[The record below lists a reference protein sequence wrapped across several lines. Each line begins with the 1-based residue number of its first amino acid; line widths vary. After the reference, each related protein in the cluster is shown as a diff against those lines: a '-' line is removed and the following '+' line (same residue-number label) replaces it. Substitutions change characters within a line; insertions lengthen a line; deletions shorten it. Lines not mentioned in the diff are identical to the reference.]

1 MKNSYNIL
9 LFLFFQVLFISSL
22 FSQQCDDHLIN
33 DNTQLTLQHGVLE
46 AGGDNVLGTSL
57 YTNNSDCAVEIINQD
72 NGQPWARYHIEL
84 RLADLGL
91 VAGDELYI
99 GIDGRNNTGA
109 GRIEVNLDDRA
120 NSAIFAH
127 NFTNTWSRAES
138 TFVIPDV
145 ETIDI
150 WLFSNYTRNTPG
162 TVFYDNLLIERVE
175 TFRPFI
181 TTWKTDNSGVS
192 ANNQITIPTFPG
204 ENYDYTVDWGD
215 GTRSTNVAGDIT
227 HTYQNAGTYSVAIY
241 GDFPRIYF
249 NGILDVS
256 KDFNKLLSVDQ
267 WGDIQWSSMSS
278 AFDGCRN
285 MSMLSE
291 DVPNLTSVTHLNNM
305 FVSCTSLVDNP
316 SWNNWDTGNILNM
329 NGMFFFSNFNS
340 NISNWDVSNVAS
352 MDAMFN
358 LSSFNQDIGNW
369 NVKSLTTMNE
379 MFKDTP
385 FNQNISTWDM
395 QNVERM
401 KDVFR
406 NGSFDQDISDW
417 NIAKLKD
424 ASGMFDNS
432 SFSTANY
439 DLLLSVWSL
448 RSDLQPNVL
457 LGAVNINYCI
467 GGDARQRLIDT
478 YNWNITDAGEKCPI
492 DFTNAFVTTWKTDNE
507 GISEIN
513 QITIPTNQ
521 YQTYNYSVDWGDD
534 SISENVTGTITHTY
548 EEPGV
553 YTVSIVGQFPHL
565 YFNNDFN
572 TGLNNISDSKKIVLV
587 NKWGNIKWRSM
598 ERTFAGCTN
607 LDVIATDIPDLSA
620 VYSMESMFSNASSLI
635 YNSTINNWD
644 TSNINNMHQLF
655 NIAESFNQPI
665 GNWNVSNVTNMARMF
680 QGTPFNQNIGSWDV
694 GNVTNMESMFSNA
707 ANFNQN
713 IGSWNT
719 SRVTYMSG
727 MFSEA
732 KKFNQDI
739 GLWNTESATS
749 MFGMFTYAE
758 QFNQFIGNWNLENVT
773 DIGQIF
779 YKAKSFNQDLS
790 KWNVSKVTN
799 LSTAFYLA
807 TAFNQDL
814 SMWNISNVEFMY
826 NTFDY
831 SGLST
836 ENYDAAL
843 IGWSQLPELKN
854 DVNLGAYQI
863 SFCAGEEARQF
874 LIDTYSWSFNDKGLA
889 RNCGLEE
896 QIPFITTWKTDN
908 PGISNDNQITIPTYT
923 SQQWEE
929 AIVYD
934 YTINWGDGSS
944 DTSVNG
950 DITHTYATPGIYT
963 VSITGD
969 FPRIYFGGWGI
980 EKDSQKILTVE
991 QWGNYG
997 WSSMEGAFFNCV
1009 NLDVNAGDIPNLTW
1023 VENISQMFY
1032 GCSSLVGNESFNQWE
1047 TNYVRDMYGVFFNAL
1062 KFNQPIGSWD
1072 VSAVRTFFDMFNGAS
1087 QFNQPLDSWDLKSAY
1102 GISGMFRNTNY
1113 NQDISNWNVSNVN
1126 YMSELFKNNTKFNQ
1140 DISAWDVSK
1149 VNDMYGMFQGATD
1162 FNQNIGN
1169 WDVSSVTTMSYLFN
1183 NANSFNQNLGQWN
1196 ISSVS
1201 DMFAMFDYSN
1211 ISTESYDATL
1221 LGWDQLQT
1229 LRKDVIFGAVDKQF
1243 CQSAQARANIKA
1255 IYGWSFNDS
1264 GKSLNCD
1271 VSEERPFITTWSV
1284 NSVNNPENEV
1294 TIPIHSEE
1302 KYGYPLTY
1310 NYTVNWGDGTI
1321 ETNITDTITHSY
1333 AAPGEYQ
1340 IKISGTF
1347 PRIDFSNTD
1356 NGEMLLEVT
1365 QWGDIEWV
1373 NMQSAFANCINLDI
1387 LAKDVPKLSN
1397 VSDASNMFLNCE
1409 SLVGNSKF
1417 NEWNVSTLQTV
1428 EGMFEG
1434 TISFNQILKDWDTSS
1449 VTDMSAMFKNS
1460 GFSNSLGS
1468 WDIGQVTTMDQMFA
1482 ESQLTTVNY
1491 DNTLVGWSRLQNLQP
1506 NIDFDAG
1513 LSSFCLGE
1521 EARQIILESYNWTIL
1536 DNGKNCP
1543 ERNEFVT
1550 TWKTDNLGKSNDNQ
1564 IRLPIWSGPY
1574 TVDWGDGTSES
1585 NLYGDQTHT
1594 YEKPGTYTV
1603 SILGDIYA
1611 LQFNSYPG
1619 NESNSDSN
1627 KLVEINQWGEIQWG
1641 SLDQA
1646 FSGCTN
1652 LDIIAIDAP
1661 ILSNITSL
1669 RNSFAYCTSLIGNDS
1684 FNDWNVSSINDL
1696 IQTFYACENFNADIS
1711 NWDVSNVTSVMN
1723 LFSNNLQFNQDLSN
1737 WDVSNVTDM
1746 GSMFSGTQNFNQ
1758 PIGNWDVSSVTN
1770 MSAMFQGSNFNQ
1782 DISSWNVSH
1791 VENMNF
1797 MFGSATAFNQDIS
1810 SWDVSNVTEMV
1821 FMFNYT
1827 SFDQDLSSW
1836 NVSNVS
1842 DMANMFNGSDLSI
1855 ENYDK
1860 TLIGWSKLPNLQPD
1874 VKLGATQNYCMSKNE
1889 RQELIDLNGWII
1901 SDAGENCPLDF
1912 SNAFVT
1918 TWKTDNPGVSANN
1931 QITIPT
1937 SGIGGYNYSV
1947 DWGDGI
1953 IESGFTGDA
1962 THTYSNA
1969 GTYTVSIIG
1978 DFPSIVFNG
1987 AGDKDKLEYITQW
2000 GDNTWSSMAEAFKGC
2015 TNLDVTATDIP
2026 DVSNVTS
2033 FGEMFSGCS
2042 SLIGNESFNS
2052 WNVSNARTMLG
2063 MFYGTTKFNQPLG
2076 NWDVSNVLEM
2086 IGMFRESGFNQD
2098 ISDWNVSKVERMNS
2112 MFKEAADFNQS
2123 LGEWSLNSI
2132 TNMDGMLDDSGLS
2145 IENYDATLIGW
2156 KNGPTIQG
2164 ITLGAA
2170 NISFCTSAM
2179 ERQELID
2186 SNGWI
2191 INDAG
2196 EDCPIIACANYL
2208 ENEDTTLVLP
2218 QGTTALGVDN
2228 VTGVTFD
2235 TNNSTCAIQVNNVD
2249 NGQPWGT
2256 YRIAI
2261 NLSEY
2266 GIEVGDQ
2273 LLIGVDGKS
2282 DTGTARVEINPN
2294 NSPNAPLGSMTFG
2307 MDWTRY
2313 ETTFSVPENITSI
2326 DLWFFSN
2333 YAQSSAG
2340 SALYDNLTVINLSDN
2355 NDNLLPIANAGNDIE
2370 KEDDDRDG
2378 SETIMLDGSNSV
2390 DLDGEIVEYTWSVE
2404 DTTIANGEN
2413 PMVTFNIGDFEVVL
2427 TVTDNL
2433 GATATDTV
2441 FVSILETIDTTCSNN
2456 LFNEHTAIV
2465 LPSGTTALGVN
2476 NVVGTSTDTNGSS
2489 CALIVGNTDNGQPW
2503 GTYRIKIQL
2512 DDYDIVAGDELF
2524 IGVDGKSVTG
2534 TARLEINPDNRA
2546 NSALGANTFGSAW
2559 SRFETSFIVPQEIES
2574 IDLWFFSNYAQQ
2586 NAGESLYDN
2595 LEVIN
2600 LSAGGSGKSFTG
2612 TKSENSLE
2620 IYPNPASTETML
2632 SFKEPTT
2639 VGTIQIFDVTGRLI
2653 RTVKGG
2659 LIDQQGT
2666 PVNVLEIPTG
2676 TYFVKTTDTSGVEFQ
2691 QQMLIQRQ

>member
-9 LFLFFQVLFISSL
+9 LFLFFHVLFVSSL

-162 TVFYDNLLIERVE
+162 TVFYDNLLIEKVE

-267 WGDIQWSSMSS
+267 WGDIEWSSMSS

-369 NVKSLTTMNE
+369 NVESLRTMNE

-424 ASGMFDNS
+424 ASGIFDNS

-507 GISEIN
+507 GVSGPN
-513 QITIPTNQ
+513 QISIPTGP
-521 YQTYNYSVDWGDD
+521 YYNYNYTIDWGDG
-534 SISENVTGTITHTY
+534 SISEQVTGSIKHTY
-548 EEPGV
+548 ENPGT
-553 YTVSIVGQFPHL
+553 YTVSIVGQFPQI
-565 YFNNDFN
+565 YFNSTF
-572 TGLNNISDSKKIVLV
+572 NNISDSKKILLV
-587 NKWGNIKWRSM
+587 NQWGDIQWQSM
-598 ERTFAGCTN
+598 QNAFAGCAN
-607 LDVIATDIPDLSA
+607 LDVTATDVPDLTFVRNMSG
-620 VYSMESMFSNASSLI
+620 MFAGAQSLV
-635 YNSTINNWD
+635 YNSSINNWD
-644 TSNINNMHQLF
+644 TSSVINMVELFFQAKKFNQPISNWNVEHVQEMTNMFAYADVFNQEIGTWDTSNVIFMTSMFAEAKAFNQNIGNWNTVNVYSMDNLF
-655 NIAESFNQPI
+655 AGAESFNQ
-665 GNWNVSNVTNMARMF
+665 
-680 QGTPFNQNIGSWDV
+680 
-694 GNVTNMESMFSNA
+694 
-707 ANFNQN
+707 
-713 IGSWNT
+713 
-719 SRVTYMSG
+719 
-727 MFSEA
+727 
-732 KKFNQDI
+732 DI
-739 GLWNTESATS
+739 GD
-749 MFGMFTYAE
+749 
-758 QFNQFIGNWNLENVT
+758 WNLENV
-773 DIGQIF
+773 IQMGSIF
-779 YKAKSFNQDLS
+779 YNARSFDQDINR
-790 KWNVSKVTN
+790 WDVSKVTN
-799 LSTAFYLA
+799 LSTAFYFA
-807 TAFNQDL
+807 SSFNQDV
-814 SMWNISNVEFMY
+814 SNWDISNVEYMY
-826 NTFDY
+826 NMFDY

-843 IGWSQLPELKN
+843 ISWSQLPELKN
-854 DVNLGAYQI
+854 EVNLGAYQI

-896 QIPFITTWKTDN
+896 QIPFVTTWKTDN
-908 PGISNDNQITIPTYT
+908 SGVSNDNQITIPTYI
-923 SQQWEE
+923 SQSWEE
-929 AIVYD
+929 KLIYD
-934 YTINWGDGSS
+934 YTVDWGDGTN
-944 DTSVNG
+944 DTNVTG
-950 DITHTYATPGIYT
+950 DITHTYETPGIYT
-963 VSITGD
+963 VSISGD
-969 FPRIYFGGWGI
+969 FPRIYFGGWDV
-980 EKDSQKILTVE
+980 ERDSQKILTVE

-997 WSSMEGAFFNCV
+997 WSSMNGAFINCS
-1009 NLDVNAGDIPNLTW
+1009 NLDVVAEDVPNLTW
-1023 VENISQMFY
+1023 VKSLTTMFQ
-1032 GCSSLVGNESFNQWE
+1032 GCTSLVGNSYFDDWNTQNIDEM
-1047 TNYVRDMYGVFFNAL
+1047 TAVFAHAL
-1062 KFNQPIGSWD
+1062 
-1072 VSAVRTFFDMFNGAS
+1072 
-1087 QFNQPLDSWDLKSAY
+1087 QFNQPLDSWNVSNVRYFYDMFAGAANFNQPVASWNLQSAI
-1102 GISGMFRNTNY
+1102 GISGMFKESNF
-1113 NQDISNWNVSNVN
+1113 NQDISNWNVSNVQQ
-1126 YMSELFKNNTKFNQ
+1126 MALLFAYNTSFNQ
-1140 DISAWDVSK
+1140 DISTWDVSN
-1149 VNDMYGMFQGATD
+1149 VEGMYSMF
-1162 FNQNIGN
+1162 
-1169 WDVSSVTTMSYLFN
+1169 L
-1183 NANSFNQNLGQWN
+1183 NASSFNQDISNWQVQNVRDMSYMFSNAINFNQDLGSWNVGKVMYMDSIFDDSGITNENYDNILNGWYKLPNLRSG
-1196 ISSVS
+1196 V
-1201 DMFAMFDYSN
+1201 
-1211 ISTESYDATL
+1211 E
-1221 LGWDQLQT
+1221 LG
-1229 LRKDVIFGAVDKQF
+1229 ANDKF
-1243 CQSAQARANIKA
+1243 YCNSAQARAGLAALYDWEIV
-1255 IYGWSFNDS
+1255 DS
-1264 GKSLNCD
+1264 GKSQDCD
-1271 VSEERPFITTWSV
+1271 ISDFRPFVTTWNVSE
-1284 NSVNNPENEV
+1284 NNNPSYEI
-1294 TIPIHSEE
+1294 TIPTFNNVENGNSF
-1302 KYGYPLTY
+1302 
-1310 NYTVNWGDGTI
+1310 NYDYDIDWGDGSTNTNVTGTI
-1321 ETNITDTITHSY
+1321 SHNY
-1333 AAPGEYQ
+1333 AQAGEY
-1340 IKISGTF
+1340 IVSISRNFPGIYFEEDDVIANKIQS
-1347 PRIDFSNTD
+1347 ID
-1356 NGEMLLEVT
+1356 
-1365 QWGDIEWV
+1365 QWGDIRWEF
-1373 NMQSAFANCINLDI
+1373 MQGAFAGCTNLN
-1387 LAKDVPKLSN
+1387 LSAR
-1397 VSDASNMFLNCE
+1397 DTPDL
-1409 SLVGNSKF
+1409 SLVTSTGSMFENCSSLIGNSSF
-1417 NEWNVSTLQTV
+1417 NKWNMSSVQKADK
-1428 EGMFEG
+1428 MFEG
-1434 TISFNQILKDWDTSS
+1434 AILFNQILRDWDTSQI
-1449 VTDMSAMFKNS
+1449 TDMSAMFKNS
-1460 GFSNSLGS
+1460 GFKNSLGT
-1468 WDIGQVTTMDQMFA
+1468 WDVGQVTTMNQMF
-1482 ESQLTTVNY
+1482 EGSQLTTVNY
-1491 DNTLVGWSRLQNLQP
+1491 DNTLVGWSRLQSLQP
-1506 NIDFDAG
+1506 NVQFNAG
-1513 LSSFCLGE
+1513 LSSYCLGE
-1521 EARQIILESYNWTIL
+1521 SAKRVLVENFDWTIS
-1536 DNGKNCP
+1536 DNGKSCP
-1543 ERNEFVT
+1543 EQNAFVS
-1550 TWKTDNLGKSNDNQ
+1550 TWKTDNLGMTDNNQ
-1564 IRLPIWSGPY
+1564 ISLPIWGGPY
-1574 TVDWGDGTSES
+1574 TVDWGDGIITD
-1585 NLYGDQTHT
+1585 NLYGEQIHT
-1594 YEKPGTYTV
+1594 YELAGTYTV
-1603 SILGDIYA
+1603 SISGTVESIN
-1611 LQFNSYPG
+1611 FRSYPG
-1619 NESNSDSN
+1619 NESNSDAT
-1627 KLVEINQWGEIQWG
+1627 KILAVNQWGDIVWQYAAF
-1641 SLDQA
+1641 A

-1652 LDIIAIDAP
+1652 LDILATDAP
-1661 ILSNITSL
+1661 NLSQVQSL
-1669 RNSFAYCTSLIGNDS
+1669 QNMFASCSNLKGNES
-1684 FNDWNVSSINDL
+1684 FNDWDVSNIINL
-1696 IQTFYACENFNADIS
+1696 ESMFTNCKNFNANIS
-1711 NWDVSNVTSVMN
+1711 NWDVSNVTFMN
-1723 LFSNNLQFNQDLSN
+1723 YLFSNNTIFNQDISN
-1737 WDVSNVTDM
+1737 WEVSNVTLMNSMFGGASTFNHSIDNWNVSNVTDM
-1746 GSMFSGTQNFNQ
+1746 SFMFHSAQSFNQ
-1758 PIGNWDVSSVTN
+1758 PLSSWDVGNVTK
-1770 MSAMFQGSNFNQ
+1770 MTAMFESSNFNQ
-1782 DISSWNVSH
+1782 DISNWNVSN
-1791 VENMNF
+1791 VTEMTS
-1797 MFGSATAFNQDIS
+1797 MFGNVRSFNQDLS
-1810 SWDVSNVTEMV
+1810 GWDVSNVTKMQY
-1821 FMFNYT
+1821 MFGYT

-1836 NVSNVS
+1836 NVSNVT
-1842 DMANMFNGSDLSI
+1842 DMANMFDGSDLSI

-1860 TLIGWSKLPNLQPD
+1860 TLIGWSMLADLRHN
-1874 VKLGATQNYCMSKNE
+1874 VFLGTNQYYCASKE
-1889 RQELIDLNGWII
+1889 ARQYLIDNFGWHIT
-1901 SDAGENCPLDF
+1901 DAGEKCPIDF

-1918 TWKTDNPGVSANN
+1918 TWNTDNPGVSANT

-1937 SGIGGYNYSV
+1937 SDIGGYNYSV

-1987 AGDKDKLEYITQW
+1987 AGDKDKLEYIVQW

-2052 WNVSNARTMLG
+2052 WNVSNGRTMLG
-2063 MFYGTTKFNQPLG
+2063 MFYGTTKFNQPLS

-2098 ISDWNVSKVERMNS
+2098 ISAWNVSKVERMNS

-2156 KNGPTIQG
+2156 KNGPTLQG

-2186 SNGWI
+2186 GNGWI

-2196 EDCPIIACANYL
+2196 EDCPIIACSDNL
-2208 ENEDTTLVLP
+2208 ENEDEAIILP
-2218 QGTTALGVDN
+2218 VGTIALGVDS

-2235 TNNSTCAIQVNNVD
+2235 TNNSNCAIEVRNLDNN
-2249 NGQPWGT
+2249 QPWGT

-2261 NLSEY
+2261 NLSDY
-2266 GIEVGDQ
+2266 GIDAGDE
-2273 LLIGVDGKS
+2273 LFIGVDGKS
-2282 DTGTARVEINPN
+2282 VTGTARMEINPN

-2307 MDWTRY
+2307 TNWSRY
-2313 ETTFSVPENITSI
+2313 ETTFTVPANIASI

-2333 YAQSSAG
+2333 YAQSIAG
-2340 SALYDNLTVINLSDN
+2340 TSLYDNLTVINLSDN
-2355 NDNLLPIANAGNDIE
+2355 DENLLPIANADNDITQ
-2370 KEDDDRDG
+2370 EDSDMDG
-2378 SETIMLDGSNSV
+2378 SETLMLDGTNSV
-2390 DLDGEIVEYTWSVE
+2390 DLDGEIVSYSWSLNE
-2404 DTTIANGEN
+2404 SEIAVGEN
-2413 PMVTFNIGDFEVVL
+2413 PIVTFNIGEHEVVL

-2433 GATATDTV
+2433 GATAMDTV
-2441 FVSILETIDTTCSNN
+2441 LVNVFETLNTTCSND
-2456 LFNEHTAIV
+2456 LFNEHAAIV
-2465 LPSGTTALGVN
+2465 LPSGTTALGVDT
-2476 NVVGTSTDTNGSS
+2476 VAGTSDDTNGSS
-2489 CALIVGNTDNGQPW
+2489 CALEVGNMDSGQPW
-2503 GTYRIKIQL
+2503 GTYRIKIKL
-2512 DDYDIVAGDELF
+2512 DEYGIVAGDELF
-2524 IGVDGKSVTG
+2524 IGVDGKSVSG

-2546 NSALGANTFGSAW
+2546 NSALGANTFGNEW
-2559 SRFETSFIVPQEIES
+2559 SRYETTIMVPQDIES

-2586 NAGESLYDN
+2586 NAGNALYDN

-2600 LSAGGSGKSFTG
+2600 LSSGNSGKSYTE
-2612 TKSENSLE
+2612 TKSENSLA
-2620 IYPNPASTETML
+2620 IYPNPASVETTL
-2632 SFKEPTT
+2632 SFTKPTT
-2639 VGTIQIFDVTGRLI
+2639 VGTIQIFDVTGRLV
-2653 RTVKGG
+2653 RTIKGG

-2676 TYFVKTTDTSGVEFQ
+2676 TYFVKTTDVSGLEFQ